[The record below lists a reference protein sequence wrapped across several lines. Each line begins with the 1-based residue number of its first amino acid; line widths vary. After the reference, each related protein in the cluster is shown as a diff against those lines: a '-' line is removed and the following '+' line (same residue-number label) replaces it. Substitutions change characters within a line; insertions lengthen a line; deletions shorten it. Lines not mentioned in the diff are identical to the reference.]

1 MVSAIG
7 HEASVRPRE
16 INRNA
21 IRQLSLAY
29 KHR

>member
-7 HEASVRPRE
+7 HEASVRTRE
-16 INRNA
+16 INRND